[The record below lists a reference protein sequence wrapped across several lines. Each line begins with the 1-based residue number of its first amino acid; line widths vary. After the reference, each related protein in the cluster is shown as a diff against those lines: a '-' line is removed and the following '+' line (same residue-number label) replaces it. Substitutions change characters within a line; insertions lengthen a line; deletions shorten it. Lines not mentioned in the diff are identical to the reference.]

1 MFSFTAGTHVL
12 LEREIVREGMS
23 EMEFPECRA
32 FLWTF
37 SPSDVFPRPF
47 SPPEQFLSALG
58 LTFLPA
64 VKGAI

>member
-1 MFSFTAGTHVL
+1 MFSLTAGTHVL

-37 SPSDVFPRPF
+37 SPSDVFPPAIF
-47 SPPEQFLSALG
+47 SARTIFIRTRTDIPTG
-58 LTFLPA
+58 C
-64 VKGAI
+64 